1 MKIKDSN
8 FYLLGGVF
16 TILILIAAIVPSLII
31 SNNSNASNEKAII
44 NHKIDNPSAIGK
56 KELMMKKNHRMD
68 NPPAIGKKELMM
80 KKNHRMDNPPTIGKK
95 ELMMMKN
102 QRMDKPS
109 AIDKKE
115 FMMMKNP
122 YTYNG
127 IGAKIQLNSDN
138 ETVISFIYKN
148 SPAYNSGLRA
158 GDIIQEINGQ
168 SINNKTL
175 SEITDL
181 IKNDSSNEMNLLIK
195 HTLSET
201 PITLKVTKALI
212 KIK

>member
-8 FYLLGGVF
+8 FYLLGGIF

-31 SNNSNASNEKAII
+31 SNNSNASNQKAII
-44 NHKIDNPSAIGK
+44 NQRMDNPPVIGK
-56 KELMMKKNHRMD
+56 KELMMK
-68 NPPAIGKKELMM
+68 
-80 KKNHRMDNPPTIGKK
+80 
-95 ELMMMKN
+95 
-102 QRMDKPS
+102 
-109 AIDKKE
+109 
-115 FMMMKNP
+115 KNP

-138 ETVISFIYKN
+138 ETVISFVYKN
-148 SPAYNSGLRA
+148 SPAYNSGLRQ

-168 SINNKTL
+168 AINNKTL
-175 SEITDL
+175 FEITNL
-181 IKNDSSNEMNLLIK
+181 IKNDNSNEINLLIK

-212 KIK
+212 KTK

>member
-8 FYLLGGVF
+8 FYLLGGIF

-31 SNNSNASNEKAII
+31 SNNSNASNQKPII
-44 NHKIDNPSAIGK
+44 NQRMDNPPVIGK

-80 KKNHRMDNPPTIGKK
+80 KKNHRMDNPPAIGKK
-95 ELMMMKN
+95 ELMMK
-102 QRMDKPS
+102 
-109 AIDKKE
+109 
-115 FMMMKNP
+115 KNP

-138 ETVISFIYKN
+138 ETVISFVYKN
-148 SPAYNSGLRA
+148 SPAYNSGLRQ

-168 SINNKTL
+168 AINNKTL
-175 SEITDL
+175 FEITNL
-181 IKNDSSNEMNLLIK
+181 IKNDNSNEINLLIK

>member
-8 FYLLGGVF
+8 FYLLGGIF

-31 SNNSNASNEKAII
+31 SNNSNASDKKAII

-56 KELMMKKNHRMD
+56 KELMMKKN
-68 NPPAIGKKELMM
+68 
-80 KKNHRMDNPPTIGKK
+80 
-95 ELMMMKN
+95 
-102 QRMDKPS
+102 
-109 AIDKKE
+109 
-115 FMMMKNP
+115 
-122 YTYNG
+122 TYNG

-138 ETVISFIYKN
+138 ETVISFVYKN

-175 SEITDL
+175 SEVTNL
-181 IKNDSSNEMNLLIK
+181 IKNNDSNEIDLLIQ

-201 PITLKVTKALI
+201 PISLKITKALI
-212 KIK
+212 NTK

>member
-8 FYLLGGVF
+8 FYLLGGIF

-31 SNNSNASNEKAII
+31 SNNSNASNQKAII
-44 NHKIDNPSAIGK
+44 NQRMDNPPVIGK

-80 KKNHRMDNPPTIGKK
+80 KKNHRMDNPPAIGKK
-95 ELMMMKN
+95 ELMMK
-102 QRMDKPS
+102 
-109 AIDKKE
+109 
-115 FMMMKNP
+115 KNP

-138 ETVISFIYKN
+138 ETVISFVYKN
-148 SPAYNSGLRA
+148 SPAYNYGLRQ

-168 SINNKTL
+168 AINNKTL
-175 SEITDL
+175 FEITNL
-181 IKNDSSNEMNLLIK
+181 IKNDNSNEINLLIK